1 MLMIMTSVSGTRSLP
16 STAVERVMTM
26 SAMSLIS
33 LFGGSRKGARSCC
46 LAGHRV
52 SNQEIH

>member
-16 STAVERVMTM
+16 SIAVERVMTM
-26 SAMSLIS
+26 SAISDIS
-33 LFGGSRKGARSCC
+33 LFGRSRKGARSCC

-52 SNQEIH
+52 SNKELH